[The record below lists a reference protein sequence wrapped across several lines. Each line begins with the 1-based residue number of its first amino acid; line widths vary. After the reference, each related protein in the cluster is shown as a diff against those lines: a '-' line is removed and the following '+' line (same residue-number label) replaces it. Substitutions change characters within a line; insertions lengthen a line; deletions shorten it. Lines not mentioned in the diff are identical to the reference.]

1 MARLPPLDDQAE
13 AALLARARRGG
24 RDRDAAV
31 DELFRLYRAPL
42 LTLAVHVTGDRAE
55 AEDVVQ
61 QVFLAVHRA
70 LPSFRGESRVGTW
83 LYRIAIR
90 AAVASRA
97 SRRIASPLDD
107 AHAAPSTE
115 DRLEA
120 RSDALRVAEAMRTLP
135 VEHRTVLSL
144 FAIEGL
150 SHREIA
156 DVLGVPEGTVW
167 SRLANARRK
176 LADALATASRA
187 PGGASGPP

>member
-1 MARLPPLDDQAE
+1 VPRPLPKLDPVAE
-13 AALLARARRGG
+13 AALLERARRGG
-24 RDRDAAV
+24 RDLDAV
-31 DELFRLYRAPL
+31 VGELFRTYREPL
-42 LTLAVHVTGDRAE
+42 LTLSVHVVGDRAE

-61 QVFLAVHRA
+61 QVFVSVQRA
-70 LPSFRGESRVGTW
+70 LPLFRGEARIATW

-90 AAVASRA
+90 AALASRA
-97 SRRIASPLDD
+97 ARREAEPLDD
-107 AHAAPSTE
+107 ALPGASA
-115 DRLEA
+115 EA
-120 RSDALRVAEAMRTLP
+120 SLLARDEALRVAEAMRKLP

-176 LADALATASRA
+176 LGEALRA
-187 PGGASGPP
+187 RG